1 MWCSAKAVGCVL
13 MVNEAP
19 KGYFRKFM
27 PRVGGELVP
36 SPPKAH
42 NWKAFVNF
50 DLFPLF
56 PLIFSSVYPLLQI
69 MEDGG
74 GAFAWQSPCAPPWIR
89 PLRTTSLHL
98 HAAAHVIEINSFS
111 FFSQP
116 LFICDNIW
124 CLNSKKN
131 GSYGEQVVLVLAV
144 LTVQYNYQSVCPYA
158 YHLTLQPIYLIFSVS
173 PLHHRLASM
182 ASKYH
187 LQSSLVYTSCLIQ
200 SSGNWTF

>member
-1 MWCSAKAVGCVL
+1 MAIPLCPPLNTPSEDNFITPPRCCSCHR
-13 MVNEAP
+13 N
-19 KGYFRKFM
+19 KF
-27 PRVGGELVP
+27 
-36 SPPKAH
+36 
-42 NWKAFVNF
+42 
-50 DLFPLF
+50 
-56 PLIFSSVYPLLQI
+56 
-69 MEDGG
+69 
-74 GAFAWQSPCAPPWIR
+74 
-89 PLRTTSLHL
+89 
-98 HAAAHVIEINSFS
+98 FS

-131 GSYGEQVVLVLAV
+131 GSYGEQVVLVIAV

-200 SSGNWTF
+200 SSGKWTF